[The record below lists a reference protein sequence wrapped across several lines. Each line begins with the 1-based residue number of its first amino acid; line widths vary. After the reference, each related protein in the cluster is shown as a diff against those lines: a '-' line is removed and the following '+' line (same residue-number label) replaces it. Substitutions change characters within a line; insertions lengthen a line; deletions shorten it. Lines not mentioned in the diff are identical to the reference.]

1 MPWVKDRLTRFE
13 IARLI
18 GARSLQVAL
27 GAPVLVKTE
36 ETGDSINIAKKEFRE
51 KLIPITIKRTLPSGE
66 EVVINI
72 RKAID
77 NWLAENTEEN

>member
-1 MPWVKDRLTRFE
+1 MRWPNDRLTRFE

-18 GARSLQVAL
+18 GARSLQIAL
-27 GAPVLVKTE
+27 GAPVLTKIE
-36 ETGDSINIAKKEFRE
+36 ETGDSINIAKQEFKE

-66 EVVINI
+66 EVVVNI
-72 RKAID
+72 KKAID